1 MELKDYL
8 PFGMHLDL
16 SQSNPIIWATSKCEA
31 EDFLEQ
37 SIKDLIKS
45 AVNLGQP
52 IQLRWKGC
60 KRPFNIS
67 PRLANLHNENKE
79 TNPLKSND
87 NLMIEL
93 ASKQDIDN
101 ATNRDLLVAI
111 EDCSESAAITR
122 IRESKVLACSN
133 LIQSTNGKPPDEV
146 IGSSLDSLW
155 HPDQLDRL
163 MSFLEH
169 DGRVENYEYW
179 CWKWHSENGLW
190 VRKRQDLT
198 AKIFQLVQFKGV
210 QCRLSLGVAPI

>member
-1 MELKDYL
+1 
-8 PFGMHLDL
+8 
-16 SQSNPIIWATSKCEA
+16 
-31 EDFLEQ
+31 
-37 SIKDLIKS
+37 
-45 AVNLGQP
+45 
-52 IQLRWKGC
+52 
-60 KRPFNIS
+60 
-67 PRLANLHNENKE
+67 
-79 TNPLKSND
+79 
-87 NLMIEL
+87 MIEL

-122 IRESKVLACSN
+122 IKESKVLACSN

-163 MSFLEH
+163 MNFLEQ

-179 CWKWHSENGLW
+179 CWKWHLENGLW
-190 VRKRQDLT
+190 VRKRQDLA

-210 QCRLSLGVAPI
+210 QCRLSLGVTPV

>member
-1 MELKDYL
+1 MGNILIHPALYDWEPLVTINGLAFHAPNGVDRKQA
-8 PFGMHLDL
+8 LDIYCQIENWL
-16 SQSNPIIWATSKCEA
+16 EILAASWGEVALIYNGSTQGLRKFAMSNPNH
-31 EDFLEQ
+31 D
-37 SIKDLIKS
+37 
-45 AVNLGQP
+45 
-52 IQLRWKGC
+52 
-60 KRPFNIS
+60 
-67 PRLANLHNENKE
+67 
-79 TNPLKSND
+79 PLKSND

-163 MSFLEH
+163 MSFLER
-169 DGRVENYEYW
+169 DGRVENYDYW
-179 CWKWHSENGLW
+179 CWKWHLENGLW
-190 VRKRQDLT
+190 VRKRQGL
-198 AKIFQLVQFKGV
+198 AARVFQLVQFKGV
-210 QCRLSLGVAPI
+210 QCRLSLGVSPV

>member
-8 PFGMHLDL
+8 PCGMTLDL
-16 SQSNPIIWATSKCEA
+16 TQSIPTIWASSKCEA

-37 SIKDLIKS
+37 SIKELIKS
-45 AVNLGQP
+45 AVNLGKP

-67 PRLANLHNENKE
+67 PKLANLQ
-79 TNPLKSND
+79 ND
-87 NLMIEL
+87 NQQSKPLQTSEKLMIQL

-101 ATNRDLLVAI
+101 ATDRELLIAI
-111 EDCSESAAITR
+111 EDCPESAAITR

-133 LIQSTNGKPPDEV
+133 LIQTTNGKPPDEV

-163 MSFLEH
+163 MNFLER

-179 CWKWHSENGLW
+179 CWKWHLENGLW
-190 VRKRQDLT
+190 VRKRQDLA
-198 AKIFQLVQFKGV
+198 AKVFQLVQFKGV
-210 QCRLSLGVAPI
+210 QSRLSLGVTPV

>member
-8 PFGMHLDL
+8 PCGMTLDL
-16 SQSNPIIWATSKCEA
+16 NQSIPTIWAKTRSDA
-31 EDFLEQ
+31 EDFLEI

-45 AVNLGQP
+45 AVYLGKP

-67 PRLANLHNENKE
+67 PKLASLQEDNQQLKPLQPNEK
-79 TNPLKSND
+79 
-87 NLMIEL
+87 LMIEL

-111 EDCSESAAITR
+111 EDCPESAAITR

-133 LIQSTNGKPPDEV
+133 LIQNTNGKPPDEV

-155 HPDQLDRL
+155 HPDQLDQL
-163 MSFLEH
+163 MRFLEQ

-179 CWKWHSENGLW
+179 CWKWHLENGLW
-190 VRKRQDLT
+190 VRKRQNLA

-210 QCRLSLGVAPI
+210 QCRLSLGVTPV

>member
-8 PFGMHLDL
+8 PCNMTLDL
-16 SQSNPIIWATSKCEA
+16 SQSIPVIWAKSKNDA

-37 SIKDLIKS
+37 SIKELIKS

-67 PRLANLHNENKE
+67 PKLANLHQQLK
-79 TNPLKSND
+79 PLQPSEK
-87 NLMIEL
+87 LMIQL
-93 ASKQDIDN
+93 ASKQDVDN
-101 ATNRDLLVAI
+101 ATDKDLLLAI
-111 EDCSESAAITR
+111 EDCPESAAITR

-133 LIQSTNGKPPDEV
+133 LIQSTNGKTPDEV

-163 MSFLEH
+163 MGFLER
-169 DGRVENYEYW
+169 DGRIENYEYW
-179 CWKWHSENGLW
+179 CWKWHLENGLW
-190 VRKRQDLT
+190 IRKRQELA
-198 AKIFQLVQFKGV
+198 AKVFQLVQFKGV
-210 QCRLSLGVAPI
+210 QSRLSLGVTPV